1 MKTVASMVETFKKR
15 HPWLAAVLSFERP
28 CLATTRVVQENIR
41 VTQRLVR
48 TLEAA
53 QDSITTLHERREA
66 LSEALSENDDCEY
79 DAPTIPRRRATDR
92 W

>member
-1 MKTVASMVETFKKR
+1 MKTVASMVEAFKKR

-41 VTQRLVR
+41 VTKRLVQ

-53 QDSITTLHERREA
+53 QDSITTLHERRDT
-66 LSEALSENDDCEY
+66 LSEHDDCEY
-79 DAPTIPRRRATDR
+79 DAPTIPQRRASDR
-92 W
+92 R